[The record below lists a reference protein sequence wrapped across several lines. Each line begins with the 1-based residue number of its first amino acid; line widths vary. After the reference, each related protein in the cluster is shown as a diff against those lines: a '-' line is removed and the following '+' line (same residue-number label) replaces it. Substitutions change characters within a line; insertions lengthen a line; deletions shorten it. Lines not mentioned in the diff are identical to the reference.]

1 MAITVHTTMATW
13 LVEFATGGELGSDP
27 GSAARQVW
35 ENIQAGQAMRGQVWE
50 PTGHDPGWAARH
62 VWQDSRAG
70 PATTGG
76 QVGEPTD
83 HRWGEARWVV
93 FNPAQ
98 VIQVSEPDR

>member
-13 LVEFATGGELGSDP
+13 MVEFATAGEPGSDP
-27 GSAARQVW
+27 GWAARQVW
-35 ENIQAGQAMRGQVWE
+35 ENIQSGQAMR
-50 PTGHDPGWAARH
+50 
-62 VWQDSRAG
+62 
-70 PATTGG
+70 G

>member
-1 MAITVHTTMATW
+1 M
-13 LVEFATGGELGSDP
+13 
-27 GSAARQVW
+27 W
-35 ENIQAGQAMRGQVWE
+35 ENIQSGQVMRGQVWE

-62 VWQDSRAG
+62 VWQDAQAG
-70 PATTGG
+70 AAAMGG

-83 HRWGEARWVV
+83 HRGGEARWVV

>member
-1 MAITVHTTMATW
+1 MEITVHTTIATW
-13 LVEFATGGELGSDP
+13 LVEFAPGGAPGRDP
-27 GSAARQVW
+27 GWAARQVW
-35 ENIQAGQAMRGQVWE
+35 ENIQAGQAMRGQVRE
-50 PTGHDPGWAARH
+50 PSGHDPGWAARH

-70 PATTGG
+70 PATAGG

>member
-1 MAITVHTTMATW
+1 MEITVHTTIGYVAGR
-13 LVEFATGGELGSDP
+13 VRRRRRARQRP
-27 GSAARQVW
+27 GWAARQVW

-62 VWQDSRAG
+62 VWENSQAG
-70 PATTGG
+70 QATMRGQGREPA
-76 QVGEPTD
+76 D
-83 HRWGEARWVV
+83 HGWGETRWIV

>member
-13 LVEFATGGELGSDP
+13 LVAFATAGELGSDP
-27 GSAARQVW
+27 GGAARQVW
-35 ENIQAGQAMRGQVWE
+35 ENIQSGQAMRGQV
-50 PTGHDPGWAARH
+50 R
-62 VWQDSRAG
+62 
-70 PATTGG
+70 
-76 QVGEPTD
+76 EPTD

>member
-1 MAITVHTTMATW
+1 MEITVHTSMATW
-13 LVEFATGGELGSDP
+13 LVEFATGGAPDRDP
-27 GSAARQVW
+27 GWAAQQVW

-62 VWQDSRAG
+62 VWETSQAG
-70 PATTGG
+70 QATMRGHVREPA
-76 QVGEPTD
+76 D
-83 HRWGEARWVV
+83 HGWGEARWIV

>member
-13 LVEFATGGELGSDP
+13 LVELAAGGELGSDP
-27 GSAARQVW
+27 GCAARQVW
-35 ENIQAGQAMRGQVWE
+35 GNIQSGQAMRGRVWE

-62 VWQDSRAG
+62 VWVDSQAG
-70 PATTGG
+70 PATMGG

-83 HRWGEARWVV
+83 HGWGEARWVV

>member
-1 MAITVHTTMATW
+1 MEITVHTTMATW
-13 LVEFATGGELGSDP
+13 LVEFATGAELGADP
-27 GSAARQVW
+27 GGATRQVW
-35 ENIQAGQAMRGQVWE
+35 ENIQAGQAMRGRVWE
-50 PTGHDPGWAARH
+50 PTDHDPGWAARH

-70 PATTGG
+70 QATMGG

-83 HRWGEARWVV
+83 HRWGEVRWVV